1 MKSEWENIDDTLQKT
16 FVFSDFQEALLFVN
30 KVGEIAEKLNHHPD
44 ICIKNYKEV
53 SISTTT
59 HDAGNRLTEK
69 DHQITKAIDELL

>member
-59 HDAGNRLTEK
+59 HDVGNTLTEK
-69 DHQITKAIDELL
+69 DHQITKAIDELS